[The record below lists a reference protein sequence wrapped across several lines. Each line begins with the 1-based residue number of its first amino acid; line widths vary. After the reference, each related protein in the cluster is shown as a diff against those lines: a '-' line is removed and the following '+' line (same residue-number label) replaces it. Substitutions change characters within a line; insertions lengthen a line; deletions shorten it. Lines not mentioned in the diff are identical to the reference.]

1 MRHIHMNG
9 RLLALTAAAAIAATT
24 ALTGCG
30 NKTVSPASGP
40 TSTSPS
46 GSHAPSAAPGGGTA
60 AGQPKDQPITKQVT
74 VASDGRTLRTEA
86 VRGGCETVAL
96 RASEATSDVT
106 LTVQVTKHQKPGQ
119 MCPDIAQLTQVSTTL
134 KAPLDNRKLVDGAT
148 GKQLPAAKRQ

>member
-9 RLLALTAAAAIAATT
+9 RLLALAAAAAIAATA

-30 NKTVSPASGP
+30 SKTVSPAAGP
-40 TSTSPS
+40 ASVNPS
-46 GSHAPSAAPGGGTA
+46 GSHTPSAAPGGTV
-60 AGQPKDQPITKQVT
+60 AGQPKDQPITKQIT

-96 RASEATSDVT
+96 KASEATSDVT
-106 LTVQVTKHQKPGQ
+106 LTVQVTKHQKVGQ

-134 KAPLDNRKLVDGAT
+134 KAPLDNRRLMDGAT